1 MACQHGSIDLGDWN
15 NYIALQERM
24 VEYCYGILKGKR
36 GKAGYMTFIMNVTP
50 LCDCYDFNDAPIVP
64 DIGILASKDIVAI
77 DQAAADLV
85 NRAPGMPDSRL
96 KDARVPGTDKFRQIV
111 DADWTAQLRYAEEL
125 GLGERTY
132 DLIKV
137 R

>member
-1 MACQHGSIDLGDWN
+1 
-15 NYIALQERM
+15 M
-24 VEYCYGILKGKR
+24 VP
-36 GKAGYMTFIMNVTP
+36 N
-50 LCDCYDFNDAPIVP
+50 
-64 DIGILASKDIVAI
+64 IGILSSLDIVAI

-85 NRAPGMPDSRL
+85 NAAPGIGNSML
-96 KDARVPGTDKFRQIV
+96 QGGLAPGDDKFRQVV

-125 GLGERTY
+125 GLGERRY